1 MISIPRFNASELK
14 DIFQILGEEGIDFD
28 YEGQT
33 SSVSHYGGVTEY
45 LLLVSNDEFEEAIEI
60 LMDYFEISA
69 AVDEPFEGE
78 CPACGSHISG
88 ANECPEC
95 GLSLATGTPPIFM
108 EHPFY
113 KYLESNGLLPKDE
126 TE

>member
-69 AVDEPFEGE
+69 AVVAILAGQTSVQNVVFRSQLEHLPF
-78 CPACGSHISG
+78 SWSTRSI
-88 ANECPEC
+88 N
-95 GLSLATGTPPIFM
+95 I
-108 EHPFY
+108 
-113 KYLESNGLLPKDE
+113 
-126 TE
+126 